1 MIVYDFLKIN
11 IISEKLKLL
20 YRQKMDYFFITR
32 NWFGYFLKQHGIIK
46 TLKGILLY
54 HYRILKLLKLDL
66 SQEHIIK
73 INECT
78 LTLIPNDKGISE
90 RLLLFNVHEPLVT
103 KLLIRELKEGM
114 TCLEVGGNLG
124 YYATLE
130 SKIVGDKGKI
140 IAIEPSPRNFSY
152 LKHNLE
158 QQNRSNYEVYNFAC
172 GNQEG
177 EVKFLVSDKSN
188 RCMVIKDGDEI
199 PSDLEVIKIPIKK
212 LDIFLKEKGIEK
224 IDFIR
229 MDVEGYERNI
239 LEGAMKLL
247 TKFKPLMLVEVHKMI
262 MGDDLTKKFFNEL
275 KTYGYEKGY
284 FVPRELDLPFMG
296 NENDIRKVTINQL
309 NEELENNSLPRSFN
323 LLLIN

>member
-1 MIVYDFLKIN
+1 
-11 IISEKLKLL
+11 
-20 YRQKMDYFFITR
+20 MDYFLVTK
-32 NWFGYFLKQHGIIK
+32 NWLGYFIKQHGILK
-46 TLKGILLY
+46 ALKGILLY
-54 HYRILKLLKLDL
+54 HYRALKLLRLDL
-66 SQEHIIK
+66 SQEHTIK
-73 INECT
+73 VNECT

-103 KLLIRELKEGM
+103 KLLIRVLKEGM

-124 YYATLE
+124 YYAVLE
-130 SKIVGDKGKI
+130 SKIVGDKGKV

-172 GNQEG
+172 GDQEG

-188 RCMVIKDGDEI
+188 RCMVIENGEEI

-229 MDVEGYERNI
+229 MDVEGYEMNI

-247 TKFKPLMLVEVHKMI
+247 TKFKPIMLDEVHKMI

-275 KTYGYEKGY
+275 KACGYEKGY
-284 FVPRELDLPFMG
+284 FIPREVDLPFLG
-296 NENDIRKVTINQL
+296 NDNDIHTVTINQL
-309 NEELENNSLPRSFN
+309 NEEFENNTLPRCFN

>member
-1 MIVYDFLKIN
+1 
-11 IISEKLKLL
+11 
-20 YRQKMDYFFITR
+20 MDYFLVTK
-32 NWFGYFLKQHGIIK
+32 NWLGYFIKQHGILK
-46 TLKGILLY
+46 ALKGILLY
-54 HYRILKLLKLDL
+54 HYRALKLLRLDL
-66 SQEHIIK
+66 SQEHTIK
-73 INECT
+73 VNECT

-103 KLLIRELKEGM
+103 KLLIRVLKEGM

-124 YYATLE
+124 YYAVLE
-130 SKIVGDKGKI
+130 SKIVGDKGKV

-172 GNQEG
+172 GDQEG

-188 RCMVIKDGDEI
+188 RCMVIENGEEI

-229 MDVEGYERNI
+229 MDVEGYEMNI

-247 TKFKPLMLVEVHKMI
+247 TKFKPIMLVEVHKMI

-275 KTYGYEKGY
+275 KTIGYEKGY
-284 FVPRELDLPFMG
+284 FVTREIDLPFMS

-309 NEELENNSLPRSFN
+309 NEELEKNSLPRCFN
-323 LLLIN
+323 LLLTN